1 MNDQRRFFNTMECN
15 QREKGEGKR
24 TILRFISYFWIE
36 VFLKKVL
43 DLSSYLTKEPA
54 SFPTFQVKGEL
65 YVNLLRYG
73 NTIFSI
79 LYLVCFV
86 LFCVQNLCSNDSKYH
101 SLKWKDVSVT
111 NVDIFEK
118 EQFSLQF
125 FYSLLQVYIVY
136 KVSFIFHLNAFAR

>member
-101 SLKWKDVSVT
+101 SLK
-111 NVDIFEK
+111 
-118 EQFSLQF
+118 
-125 FYSLLQVYIVY
+125 
-136 KVSFIFHLNAFAR
+136 